1 MSVRWLK
8 GHHCLLIKQ
17 ATLRATPVGGW
28 PQHTSEVSIIFS
40 KIILEPPVLY
50 DSYIFLYDSYPSI
63 FYTKA
68 GV

>member
-28 PQHTSEVSIIFS
+28 PQHTSKVSTIFP
-40 KIILEPPVLY
+40 KNILEPPQNFSDFNQKSEVAMQHL
-50 DSYIFLYDSYPSI
+50 SSLI
-63 FYTKA
+63 
-68 GV
+68 